1 MQMEKLKEIGQKIRQ
16 CNVCKLE
23 GHVVGTIIGDPE
35 KMDLL
40 CVGEAPREKELERG
54 VPFCG
59 PDGHTLRKLLSELGM
74 ENYAMIN
81 VLKCHP
87 PGLRAPRAQEI
98 NSCLSF
104 LKQQVECFQPKLIL
118 ALGNTADKA
127 LNALNIEH
135 KMVYHPNYL
144 SHNSRYTE
152 DMYRSDLLTALT
164 YLFEN
169 FPGTKP
175 PQVHQIPQLHC
186 HSDFSVGD
194 SIRSPEDMAK
204 VAANLGIT
212 HLAMTDHGTMAGVY
226 QFESACRKHG
236 VQPII
241 GYEGY
246 VKESLG
252 EDTKATF
259 VITPAPHQKCN
270 EKNPTPWWE
279 VNIAFGGSQ
288 SSLRL
293 GPVKVY
299 TADEAMQLVPE
310 RFEAWMT
317 GADQNGREP
326 KMIKKLKAEGYTEFD
341 YAFTGSQS
349 EGQGKGHMTIW
360 VKSPE
365 GWKNLIHLH
374 NDAVVNHFKRKP
386 LIPLQHLIEH
396 AQGLAFGTACKG
408 GLLFQK
414 WMEDPEE
421 AEAWFMKTWAE
432 MAAAGGELV
441 IEIMPHPDLEQQH
454 EFNRWAYALACREDL
469 LVIATCDSHYNSWD
483 ERGPKVAAASI
494 IYKDRTLVYKDDY
507 FPGNSYYYQS
517 EAEVIANLGL
527 EEDEAAM
534 VIDMT
539 RKFASDFDFSL
550 PRTFPTPKECV
561 SHIDFRQLVDDRFQ
575 AFLEKTP
582 KGELE
587 VMGGAQALK
596 DRVEMEYNRITKSDF
611 AWYFL
616 IEYELCQRLDKAG
629 ILRGPGRGSASGSF
643 ISYILDITRINPITQ
658 KLLFERFLP
667 EGRKDPPDFDL
678 DVQKSRRQE
687 AIQILGDIVGR
698 QTAQISTYARWHE
711 KLMIRDACWLK
722 RVDQET
728 LLTDK
733 LSDEVAE
740 SIRMLTDHLD
750 GHIRHKGIHAA
761 GVVALP
767 NIAETIPLTRVK
779 KDGPGLAI
787 ELELRD
793 ILELN
798 IPKFDVLGLD
808 TLDFIAEMLK
818 PRTSV
823 SEGVDLPAAM
833 KQLDWELHQLSN
845 DDIADML
852 LFARLYP
859 YGIFQL
865 GTQAGEQLMKEVPPE
880 HFEDV
885 VRIVALNRPGTRP
898 LIDLYKKR
906 RVDGEPYEA
915 MQGTEDSYGLIIYQE
930 QVLKALNIIFGMSMQ
945 EADQARRAIS
955 KKKLDKLQA
964 LEDGTLKE
972 QLKDPAKEKQWKEIL
987 LWAGYGF
994 NRSHAVAY
1002 AWVSLM
1008 TIYLKMLNPALAAAT
1023 WMNIKTEGKER
1034 REILREADRMLIPI
1048 RRPSIRH
1055 PQLETT
1061 GERNEIQLGLT
1072 CIKGIALKTGQQL
1085 IDRIKG
1091 GKLLTDAKQ
1100 KLFEAT
1106 GCLDGR
1112 EVSLKDYTMIPLP
1125 HYKTINPRTLG
1136 QMEEGEVIKAQVII
1150 EATMQDFTVED
1161 GSGVFRAKS
1170 QIPNLEDGFRN
1181 VWIYRGAYWYY
1192 ILEELQAKEKTTE
1205 ENEVMWYLKSSAKGQ
1220 WVVGYIAGPFR
1231 SKAENEYFRIVL
1243 YNDFEAHECIAMS
1256 SQKIRPLK
1264 WGKSI
1269 TGSISVSSTGGKFF
1283 RVTED
1288 EKIPSLAQDLF
1299 LSPKVHRFSKFDM
1312 PLEVME
1318 ED

>member
-1 MQMEKLKEIGQKIRQ
+1 MQMEGLKELAQKVRQ

-23 GHVVGTIIGDPE
+23 GHVVGTIIGDPDRV
-35 KMDLL
+35 DLL
-40 CVGEAPREKELERG
+40 CVGEAPGEEEMERG

-59 PDGHTLRKLLSELGM
+59 SSGHIIRKLLAEQGL

-87 PGLRAPRAQEI
+87 PGNRAPQAQEI

-104 LKQQVECFQPKLIL
+104 LKQQIEYIQPKLIL
-118 ALGNTADKA
+118 ALDKTAHKA
-127 LNALNIEH
+127 LEAIGVEH
-135 KMVYHPNYL
+135 KQVYHPAYL
-144 SHNSRYTE
+144 LHSGYPE
-152 DMYRSDLLTALT
+152 DKYRSDLLTALT
-164 YLFEN
+164 YLFEKS
-169 FPGTKP
+169 PETRP
-175 PQVHQIPQLHC
+175 PQVPQIPQLHC

-204 VAANLGIT
+204 VASDLGIT
-212 HLAMTDHGTMAGVY
+212 HLALTDHGTMAGVY

-246 VKESLG
+246 VMEGLG

-259 VITPAPHQKCN
+259 IITPQPRQANKRS
-270 EKNPTPWWE
+270 
-279 VNIAFGGSQ
+279 GGTKTTWFVDVTFRRYH
-288 SSLRL
+288 SSLDL
-293 GPVKVY
+293 GLVDEFP
-299 TADEAMQLVPE
+299 TADEAIALIAE
-310 RFEAWMT
+310 RFKEWVS
-317 GADQNGREP
+317 GGKKKKEP
-326 KMIKKLKAEGYTEFD
+326 NAIKKLREEGYTEFD

-349 EGQGKGHMTIW
+349 EGPGKGHMTIW
-360 VKSPE
+360 ARSQE
-365 GWKNLIHLH
+365 GWKNLVHFH

-396 AQGLAFGTACKG
+396 AQGLAFGTACRG

-414 WMEDPEE
+414 WIEDSEE
-421 AEAWFMKTWAE
+421 AETWLLE
-432 MAAAGGELV
+432 THNKVLAAGGEIV
-441 IEIMPHPDLEQQH
+441 IEIMPHPALELQH
-454 EFNRWAYALACREDL
+454 DFNRWAYALGLREGIP
-469 LVIATCDSHYNSWD
+469 VIVTCDCHYTSLE
-483 ERGPKVAAASI
+483 ERAPKVAAASI
-494 IYKDRTLVYKDDY
+494 IYKDRALVQKEDY
-507 FPGNSYYYQS
+507 FPGNSYYYQNES
-517 EAEVIANLGL
+517 EVIENLGL
-527 EEDEAAM
+527 SIEEANNVIAA
-534 VIDMT
+534 T
-539 RKFASDFDFSL
+539 RVFAEDFDFSL
-550 PRTFPTPKECV
+550 PREFPTPKECV
-561 SHIDFRQLVDDRFQ
+561 AHIDFRQLVDEKFE
-575 AFLEKTP
+575 AFLERTGEK
-582 KGELE
+582 ELE
-587 VMGGAQALK
+587 QMGGVQALH
-596 DRVEMEYNRITKSDF
+596 DRVEMEYQRITKSDF

-722 RVDQET
+722 KIDQEAYE
-728 LLTDK
+728 TDK

-740 SIRMLTDHLD
+740 SIRMLTDQLD

-767 NIAETIPLTRVK
+767 DIAETIPLTRVK
-779 KDGPGLAI
+779 KEGGGGLAI

-823 SEGVDLPAAM
+823 SEGIDLPAAM
-833 KQLDWELHQLSN
+833 KQLDWELHQLS
-845 DDIADML
+845 DQDISDML
-852 LFARLYP
+852 VFARLYP

-898 LIDLYKKR
+898 LIDLYRKR
-906 RVDGEPYEA
+906 RIEGEAYEA

-964 LEDGTLKE
+964 LEEGTLKD
-972 QLKDPAKEKQWKEIL
+972 QLKDPAKKKQWDEIL

-1008 TIYLKMLNPALAAAT
+1008 TIFLKILDPALALAT

-1034 REILREADRMLIPI
+1034 REILREADRMMIPL
-1048 RRPSIRH
+1048 RRPSIIE

-1061 GERNEIQLGLT
+1061 GDRGEIRMGLT

-1085 IDRIKG
+1085 MERLQSEKP
-1091 GKLLTDAKQ
+1091 LTDAKK

-1112 EVSLKDYTMIPLP
+1112 EVEFKDYALIPLP
-1125 HYKTINPRTLG
+1125 HYKTVNSRSLAH
-1136 QMEEGEVIKAQVII
+1136 MEEGEIMKAQVII

-1161 GSGVFRAKS
+1161 GSGIFRAKS
-1170 QIPNLEDGFRN
+1170 QIPDLEDGFRN
-1181 VWIYRGAYWYY
+1181 VLIYKGAYWYY
-1192 ILEELQAKEKTTE
+1192 ILEELQAKE
-1205 ENEVMWYLKSSAKGQ
+1205 ENGEKWHLKPIPRGQ
-1220 WVVGYIAGPFR
+1220 WRVGHIQGPFR
-1231 SKAENEYFRIVL
+1231 SKAENDYFRMVI
-1243 YNDFEAHECIAMS
+1243 YNDFEAHECIAMDS
-1256 SQKIRPLK
+1256 EKIRPLR
-1264 WGKSI
+1264 WLKSVPGI
-1269 TGSISVSSTGGKFF
+1269 ISVTHNGGKFF
-1283 RVTED
+1283 RVSD
-1288 EKIPSLAQDLF
+1288 NGDVPLLAQDVF
-1299 LSPKVHRFSKFDM
+1299 QNPRAHKFSIFDR
-1312 PLEVME
+1312 PLEAYE

>member
-35 KMDLL
+35 KVDLL

-127 LNALNIEH
+127 LTALNIEH

-175 PQVHQIPQLHC
+175 PQVDQIPQLHC

-204 VAANLGIT
+204 LAANLGIT
-212 HLAMTDHGTMAGVY
+212 HLALTDHGTMAGVY

-246 VKESLG
+246 VKEIDDKD
-252 EDTKATF
+252 EE
-259 VITPAPHQKCN
+259 VITYGAITKGYHNGGKAFWKLNLSYNGEFFSNLNLGSFVGKTPVLTEEEARNNIPTAW
-270 EKNPTPWWE
+270 EKFKKSSKKYQDLLKDIGAKE
-279 VNIAFGGSQ
+279 VELKEMLKQGE
-288 SSLRL
+288 
-293 GPVKVY
+293 GP
-299 TADEAMQLVPE
+299 
-310 RFEAWMT
+310 
-317 GADQNGREP
+317 
-326 KMIKKLKAEGYTEFD
+326 
-341 YAFTGSQS
+341 
-349 EGQGKGHMTIW
+349 GKGHMTIW

-432 MAAAGGELV
+432 IAPAGGELV

-454 EFNRWAYALACREDL
+454 EFNRWAYALGIKEFVP
-469 LVIATCDSHYNSWD
+469 VIVTCDSHYNTWD
-483 ERGPKVAAASI
+483 EKGPKVAAASI

-561 SHIDFRQLVDDRFQ
+561 SHIDFRQLVDEKFQ
-575 AFLEKTP
+575 AFLERTEDK
-582 KGELE
+582 ELE
-587 VMGGAQALK
+587 EMGGVQSLK
-596 DRVEMEYNRITKSDF
+596 DRMEMEYNRITKSDF

-616 IEYELCQRLDKAG
+616 IEYELCQKLDKAG

-722 RVDQET
+722 RVDQEA
-728 LLTDK
+728 LEADK

-823 SEGVDLPAAM
+823 SESIDLPGAM
-833 KQLDWELHQLSN
+833 RELDWELHQLSN
-845 DDIADML
+845 EDIADML

-964 LEDGTLKE
+964 LEEGTLKE

-1091 GKLLTDAKQ
+1091 GKPLTDAKQ

-1136 QMEEGEVIKAQVII
+1136 QMEEGEVMKAQVII

-1231 SKAENEYFRIVL
+1231 SKAENDYFRIVL

-1312 PLEVME
+1312 PLEIME